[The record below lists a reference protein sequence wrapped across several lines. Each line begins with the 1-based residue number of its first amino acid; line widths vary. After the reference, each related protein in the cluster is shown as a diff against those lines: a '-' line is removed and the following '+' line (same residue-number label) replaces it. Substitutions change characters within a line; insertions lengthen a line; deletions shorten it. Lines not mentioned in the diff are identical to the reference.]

1 MNEFPPRI
9 PIGEWVSTGVDW
21 ISVNLRFLLN
31 FFKDTGTWL
40 NDAVSDLLLF
50 PHPLVMIL
58 IFAALAWLVRSW
70 RLSIGVII
78 TFLVIM
84 SMNQWT
90 QAMQTLALVLIAT
103 LTAVIIAIPLGI
115 WAAKNSTVSAVVKP
129 LLDFMQSLPAMVY
142 LVPAIIFFS
151 IGVVPGLFSTV
162 IFSLPP
168 AVRLTELG
176 IRSVDKETVEA
187 AQSFGATEGEILR
200 GVQLPLAIPS
210 IMAGINQVI
219 MLALSMAVIAGLVGA
234 DGLGKEVVFALGTVD
249 IARGAEAGL
258 AIVFLAIFLDRF
270 TAALG
275 NPADYSSSL
284 LAKWKNAREKAAQT
298 KQQQSESAE
307 LAA

>member
-1 MNEFPPRI
+1 MNDWIPRI
-9 PIGEWVSTGVDW
+9 PVGSWVSDAVDW
-21 ISVNLRFLLN
+21 ISVNLRFLLD
-31 FFKDTGTWL
+31 FFKAAGTWL
-40 NDAVSDLLLF
+40 NDVVTTALLA
-50 PHPLVMIL
+50 PPPLVMIL
-58 IFAALAWLVRSW
+58 IFAVLAWLVRSW
-70 RLSIGVII
+70 RLAIGVVAA
-78 TFLVIM
+78 FLLIL

-90 QAMQTLALVLIAT
+90 QSMQTLSLVLIAT
-103 LTAVIIAIPLGI
+103 LTAIIIAVPLGI
-115 WAAKNSTVSAVVKP
+115 WAARNDTVSAIVKP
-129 LLDFMQSLPAMVY
+129 VLDLMQSLPAMVY

-187 AQSFGATEGEILR
+187 AHSFGATDWEILR

-219 MLALSMAVIAGLVGA
+219 MLALSMAVIAGIVGS
-234 DGLGKEVVFALGTVD
+234 DGLGKEVVTALGTVS

-258 AIVFLAIFLDRF
+258 SLVFIAIFLDRL

-275 NPADYSSSL
+275 TPEKFSSSL
-284 LAKWKNAREKAAQT
+284 LAKWKAAREKKAKT
-298 KQQQSESAE
+298 RESAE